1 MQSYNQFLQLVERKQ
16 EALDLIELIK
26 SMPTDYK
33 MEVASWDNETNM
45 PKREV
50 RTVRLET
57 GTDLIRALSDGTT
70 DTTIGMGL
78 SYEGGGY
85 FSTVFSGANSR
96 ATNERQYVLKHSK
109 PGRTGEQDR
118 WQGFAALC
126 QKYHKSNPL
135 FPEVIYYREFEH
147 GEMLAVMEYLTID
160 SDTARNLGVNKGR
173 FRVVSEFVNI
183 MNREDVDRS
192 NRKHAEKAVA
202 NYAKDL
208 GIDPKHLED
217 FLVKVNTLNANLDI
231 HAQNVGFRGDQMV
244 IFDPVSWNADYGE
257 EGL

>member
-33 MEVASWDNETNM
+33 MEVASWDNETDL

-50 RTVRLET
+50 RTIRLET

-147 GEMLAVMEYLTID
+147 GEMLAVMEFLEIN
-160 SDTARNLGVNKGR
+160 SDKAYDLGVKKNNFNKIAAL
-173 FRVVSEFVNI
+173 V
-183 MNREDVDRS
+183 DVLND
-192 NRKHAEKAVA
+192 NP
-202 NYAKDL
+202 NNTYAHEQVHGFAKRLGVDL
-208 GIDPKHLED
+208 EHLID
-217 FLVKVNTLNANLDI
+217 FLTKVKSLNANLDI